1 MLELIKTSR
10 IEDRSE
16 FAAQGDALLNAAFP
30 DGAPNERS
38 VYYSRH
44 GVPTTSMLLSDG
56 GRAVGH
62 LAIYE
67 RDIQIGE
74 EALRVGLLGEI
85 AIAADRRGAG
95 LARSL
100 GPVLNSAHG
109 RSASH
114 SCRTRC
120 SAANGEFVPKAA
132 PSSCNK

>member
-16 FAAQGDALLNAAFP
+16 FAAQVDALLNAAFP

-38 VYYSRH
+38 AYYSRH

-67 RDIQIGE
+67 RDIKIGE

-95 LARSL
+95 LARRL
-100 GPVLNSAHG
+100 VREAH
-109 RSASH
+109 
-114 SCRTRC
+114 
-120 SAANGEFVPKAA
+120 EDL
-132 PSSCNK
+132 